1 MSFCPNCKYEYKP
14 GFTKCPDCGA
24 ELVDELPED
33 ALGNDST
40 ESEWVDLV
48 CIETY
53 PYDGPAQ
60 AACVTLQAQ
69 GIRASLQNSVMSQAD
84 QFLVFADGGVR
95 VMVPKED
102 AARAKDILEGR

>member
-1 MSFCPNCKYEYKP
+1 MLFCPNCKYEYRP

-24 ELVDELPED
+24 ELIDELPQEKTPEQAED
-33 ALGNDST
+33 
-40 ESEWVDLV
+40 EWVDLV

-53 PYDGPAQ
+53 PYDGLAQ
-60 AACVTLQAQ
+60 AARTTLEAQ

-95 VMVPKED
+95 LMVPPED
-102 AARAKDILEGR
+102 AERAKAILEQ